1 MLFRSGQRAVERD
14 KVRFCEQ
21 LIHRG
26 PSKTPLYLCIFGMRC
41 AGEHAHAEGR
51 GKFRHP
57 LADSAEADDAERFP
71 RKLCQIGP
79 PKAKVRAICP
89 FPCMD
94 GPIMGGYAVAERQD
108 KREYELR
115 YRISAVGRNIG
126 YRDAALL
133 GIAAVDHIVAGG
145 EQLNKPAIW
154 KLL

>member
-1 MLFRSGQRAVERD
+1 
-14 KVRFCEQ
+14 
-21 LIHRG
+21 
-26 PSKTPLYLCIFGMRC
+26 
-41 AGEHAHAEGR
+41 
-51 GKFRHP
+51 
-57 LADSAEADDAERFP
+57 
-71 RKLCQIGP
+71 
-79 PKAKVRAICP
+79 
-89 FPCMD
+89 
-94 GPIMGGYAVAERQD
+94 MGGYAVAERQD